1 MEHFEGILKVLGLV
15 KSTILKLPTASSISR
30 RAGAVCMHIHVLPY
44 VGVCN
49 HYTCTLLASVR
60 NLSVRKNRS
69 A

>member
-30 RAGAVCMHIHVLPY
+30 RAGAVCMYIHVLPY

-49 HYTCTLLASVR
+49 HYTCTLLD
-60 NLSVRKNRS
+60 L
-69 A
+69 